1 MCRRPRLNRLR
12 ASEEGALL
20 DSTPSPPSVL
30 ACSSVSTPSAT
41 SRQPALRE
49 KWRMSTT
56 MAWHPMFALT
66 MTLAWWTR
74 RSPVAETATGSPKI
88 SANAES
94 VLLELT
100 ISERR
105 S

>member
-1 MCRRPRLNRLR
+1 
-12 ASEEGALL
+12 
-20 DSTPSPPSVL
+20 
-30 ACSSVSTPSAT
+30 
-41 SRQPALRE
+41 
-49 KWRMSTT
+49 
-56 MAWHPMFALT
+56 MFALT

-74 RSPVAETATGSPKI
+74 RSPVAATATGSPKI